1 MNNQQDS
8 RAISNEVE
16 NKFASLTAASSFDA
30 ATEQTAIESG
40 YIDAPAQEQES
51 AQETVTTQTV
61 EELNAEITALADT
74 IRLESFAFV
83 MKFADQFADLGANFV
98 GIGLRVE
105 SMKADLRLQLEELRK
120 RRDRRAAQDK
130 AAQGELGVAVTEQ
143 VLIPALSDLLSGL
156 TLDADGF
163 DLDASVEVEKKDGE
177 VVSITPRAFLGRVF
191 MVQVNN
197 DGTFTVLRSAPRVGS
212 TTSKPKSTTEKTET
226 NVPKAK
232 GIVVDYVPEPL
243 RDVVSV
249 GEHESA
255 KAVEELLINAGKLN
269 RIAEETCV
277 GTKRSYSVPERLRR
291 LNIAFRYA
299 A

>member
-1 MNNQQDS
+1 MNAVQNTNAITNEIAQDFS
-8 RAISNEVE
+8 RFTPSSR
-16 NKFASLTAASSFDA
+16 FDDASSINETD
-30 ATEQTAIESG
+30 TQVV
-40 YIDAPAQEQES
+40 PQES
-51 AQETVTTQTV
+51 AITQTV
-61 EELNAEITALADT
+61 EELNVEITALADA

-83 MKFADQFADLGANFV
+83 MKFAEQFADLGANFV

-130 AAQGELGVAVTEQ
+130 AAQGELGALVTEN
-143 VLIPALSDLLSGL
+143 VLIPALSDLLEGL
-156 TLDADGF
+156 TIDGNGFELDTP
-163 DLDASVEVEKKDGE
+163 VQVEKKDGE
-177 VVSITPRAFLGRVF
+177 VVSVTPRAFLGRVF
-191 MVQVNN
+191 MVQVNA

-212 TTSKPKSTTEKTET
+212 ATSKPKSTTEKTET
-226 NVPKAK
+226 QAPKGK

-243 RDVVSV
+243 RDVVPT

-255 KAVEELLINAGKLN
+255 KAVEELLIQAGKLT
-269 RIAEETCV
+269 RIAEDTSV

-291 LNIAFRYA
+291 LSIAFRYA